1 MPPKA
6 KRAKIIHDPEVIKAA
21 IEAIKSKKYTQR
33 KAAKVYGIPQTTLSD
48 KMKGKTPIHVTPNTL
63 LTKEEEEK
71 LAAWIVE
78 LARCGFGKTIE
89 EVKETAAQILKL
101 RDAAS
106 RSKES
111 LPTKAWVYGFFN
123 RHPQLSIRRPIS
135 LGKER
140 ATVTPEALK
149 RWFTALHEH
158 LQSVE
163 PSLIEDPSRIY
174 NSDETGFSFD
184 VKNRRV
190 VACKGSK
197 HVYAVTAN
205 TKHQVTALATVS
217 AAGHYLPPL
226 LIYPY
231 KRIPQKNLIQDFPE
245 AHIQVSDNGWI
256 TAAIFLS
263 WIQDVFIPSTAHIKK
278 PLLLLVDGHTSHT
291 SLVETS
297 ELCEANGIILFC
309 LHPHAS
315 HIIQPLDQ
323 AFFGSIKSA
332 WSNAV
337 RKHVFETGDGVGLDS
352 FAKVLKPVWTQA
364 ATLNNAVKS
373 FKAAGIFPFNPSRA
387 VQSDKLA
394 PAASFRAEVQP
405 EPGLPSA
412 SAAPQPASDQPSAS
426 SAPQPEPGPSSAS
439 SAPQPEPG
447 PSSASSAP
455 QPEPGPSSA
464 SSAPQPE
471 PGPSSASSAPQ
482 PEPGPSTAPPVSQPE
497 PGPSSAPPVSQP
509 EPGLPSALSVS
520 QPASDQPSTPSAPR
534 PLPGLPDFP
543 DLSFYMSALSEPAD
557 LPVPHL
563 PDLPS
568 SPAPLPDEDSPT
580 DPAASKTNPKF
591 NSKQFGAL
599 KDFCFFLY
607 DDVSRNQFVRYFSML
622 ASDTADLTD
631 RNFEKFKKLSLSLI
645 TECQQTTPE
654 KKTAPLT
661 VDDLLQSPKYA
672 KKGKT
677 KKRKAAPTLPL
688 VLSGADYRAAIDK
701 KYREKEKVEQEKLA
715 RKVVRE
721 ENKRKKE
728 QELEQKRRKRQEEKE
743 ARMQKKK
750 EEEIAK
756 QQRKEMLNLKKR
768 KPQQSDTDSEADDR
782 QTRKEMEAM
791 LADSEDEY
799 FEGLEGGDAC
809 TGCHK
814 LGGGLWAQCDSC
826 ALWWHTQCT
835 QDLRDLNEEQLV
847 NINFVCSQCLH
858 NS

>member
-455 QPEPGPSSA
+455 QPEPGPS
-464 SSAPQPE
+464 
-471 PGPSSASSAPQ
+471 
-482 PEPGPSTAPPVSQPE
+482 TAPPVSQPE